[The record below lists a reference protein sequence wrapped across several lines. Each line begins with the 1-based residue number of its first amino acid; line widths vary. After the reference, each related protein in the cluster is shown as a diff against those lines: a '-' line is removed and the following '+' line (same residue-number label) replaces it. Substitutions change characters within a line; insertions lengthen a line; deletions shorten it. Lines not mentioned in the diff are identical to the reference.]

1 MEIRQVSMIT
11 RILIIVL
18 ALERETREER
28 YQYLQKARDY
38 QMNVQAI
45 TVRVVQM
52 ILETYKSKV
61 IIIITLTIIIMYL

>member
-1 MEIRQVSMIT
+1 VKIRLVSIIT
-11 RILIIVL
+11 KILIIVL

-61 IIIITLTIIIMYL
+61 IIITLAIISFM